1 MRISTIRERK
11 QFARGAIFGLVLV
24 AIKLIVVL
32 PVDIADLFYGIALL
46 ITLIITA
53 GDLLHLKYFE
63 FQGKVLDFLIGFL
76 FPFDCYVVLIL
87 LSVHL
92 PN

>member
-1 MRISTIRERK
+1 MRISTIKERK
-11 QFARGAIFGLVLV
+11 QFVRGAVFGLVLV

-32 PVDIADLFYGIALL
+32 PIDIADLFYGIALL

-53 GDLLHLKYFE
+53 VDLLQLKYFE
-63 FQGKVLDFLIGFL
+63 LQSRIFDFLVGFL

-87 LSVHL
+87 FSVHL